1 MRPSTSTN
9 VALATLLAVL
19 GVDAHMIMNTPV
31 PYNLNGQAPLLQTS
45 PLGPDFAF
53 PGQGLSRVVEMNKY
67 TAGGAPIEVQFTGSA
82 MHKGGSCQFSV
93 APGTTPPSDPKAW
106 KVITSIIGGCPGET
120 DGEGNLQTIGQDPEG
135 RPTAQQCTSFEE
147 KECLKTFK
155 IPVPKEL
162 ASGSYTFAWTWFN
175 TVGNREMYM
184 NMAPI
189 EVSGGASEAAGQSY
203 LNSLPSIFVANIK
216 GNPVSTCTTSP
227 GVLDFPEPGSVG
239 MVLQPPTAGSS
250 GSCPAP
256 AAAPSFEQD
265 IRAMQDGGA
274 APAPPSGGSDN
285 GNDGGEKGDY
295 GGNEETASTAPPAT
309 TDVPSGVY
317 INPTTPTTLA
327 TVVKDPETAA
337 PPAATPVPA
346 PNAGY
351 GGGLQGTKVAC
362 ATDGELICIGAQQFG
377 ICNFGY
383 ALPQDLAAGTACAN
397 GQIAKRSA

>member
-9 VALATLLAVL
+9 VALAALLAVL
-19 GVDAHMIMNTPV
+19 GVDAHMIMSKPT

-93 APGTTPPSDPKAW
+93 APGTTPPTDPKAW
-106 KVITSIIGGCPGET
+106 KVISSIIGGCPGET

-135 RPTAQQCTSFEE
+135 RPTAKQCGSFGE
-147 KECLKTFK
+147 KECIKTFK

-162 ASGSYTFAWTWFN
+162 ASGTYSFAWTWFN

-189 EVSGGASEAAGQSY
+189 EISGGASEAAGQTY
-203 LNSLPSIFVANIK
+203 LDSLPSIFVANIK
-216 GNPVSTCTTSP
+216 GNPISTCTTSP
-227 GVLDFPEPGSVG
+227 GVLNFPEPGKVG
-239 MVLQPPTAGSS
+239 MVLQAPTAGSS
-250 GSCPAP
+250 GSCQAP
-256 AAAPSFEQD
+256 AAEPSFSQD

-274 APAPPSGGSDN
+274 APAPPSGGSDDS
-285 GNDGGEKGDY
+285 NDSNDGDY
-295 GGNEETASTAPPAT
+295 GDEPAGAAPPTT
-309 TDVPSGVY
+309 TDLPDSVY
-317 INPTTPTTLA
+317 INPPATPTTLA

-337 PPAATPVPA
+337 PPAGTPMPA
-346 PNAGY
+346 PDAGT
-351 GGGLQGTKVAC
+351 GGLQGTKVAC
-362 ATDGELICIGAQQFG
+362 ATDGSLICIGARQFG
-377 ICNFGY
+377 ICNYGY
-383 ALPQDLAAGTACAN
+383 AMPQDLAAGTVCAD
-397 GQIAKRSA
+397 GKIAKRSV